1 VAAEPA
7 LSVIVSTYNQ
17 PDWLEKVLLGYAAQD
32 FRDFELIVAD
42 DGSREETRA
51 RIDALRPRLPFPPRH
66 VWHPDEGFRKCV
78 ILNRAIEASRA
89 DYLVFSDGDCIPR
102 ADFLAVHARMRRPR
116 RFLSGGYVKLPRDV
130 SHAIGADDIAAGR
143 HCDPAWLAARGFGDF
158 RQRLK
163 LAARGAGA
171 ALLNAITPARAS
183 WNGHNASGWKADL
196 VAANG
201 FDERM
206 QYGGEDRELG
216 ERLENAGIRGLR
228 VRYSAIVVH
237 LDHDRGYVRPE
248 MIENNRRIRAA
259 TRAARATRTA
269 YGLVREN
276 GAAPA

>member
-1 VAAEPA
+1 MAAEPA

-17 PDWLEKVLLGYAAQD
+17 PDWLEKVLLGYAAQA
-32 FRDFELIVAD
+32 FRDFELVVAD
-42 DGSREETRA
+42 DGSREDTRA
-51 RIDALRPRLPFPPRH
+51 RLDALRARLPYPLIH
-66 VWHPDEGFRKCV
+66 VWHPDDGFRKCV

-102 ADFLAVHARMRRPR
+102 ADFLAVHAQARRR
-116 RFLSGGYVKLPRDV
+116 GRFLSGGYVKLPRAT
-130 SHAIGADDIAAGR
+130 SHAIGAADIAAGR
-143 HCDPAWLAARGFGDF
+143 HCDPAWLAAHGFDGL

-163 LAARGAGA
+163 LAARGATA
-171 ALLNAITPARAS
+171 TLLNALTPARAS
-183 WNGHNASGWKADL
+183 WNGHNASGWKADI
-196 VAANG
+196 VATNG

-237 LDHDRGYVRPE
+237 LDHDRGYVKPE
-248 MIENNRRIRAA
+248 MIANNRRIRAA

-269 YGLVREN
+269 FGLVRDAGA
-276 GAAPA
+276 GAA

>member
-1 VAAEPA
+1 VAAEPT

-32 FRDFELIVAD
+32 FRDFELVVAD
-42 DGSREETRA
+42 DGSRDDTRA
-51 RIDALRPRLPFPPRH
+51 RLEALRPRLPYPLRH
-66 VWHPDEGFRKCV
+66 VWHPDDGFRKCV

-89 DYLVFSDGDCIPR
+89 GYLVFSDGDCIPR

-130 SHAIGADDIAAGR
+130 SLAIGADDIAAGR
-143 HCDPAWLAARGFGDF
+143 HCDPAWLAARGFDDF

-163 LAARGAGA
+163 LAAHGATA
-171 ALLNAITPARAS
+171 RLLNVLTPARAS
-183 WNGHNASGWKADL
+183 WNGHNASGWKADI

-216 ERLENAGIRGLR
+216 ERLENAGIYGLR

-237 LDHDRGYVRPE
+237 LDHDRGYVKPE
-248 MIENNRRIRAA
+248 MIEHNRRIRAA
-259 TRAARATRTA
+259 TRATRATRTA
-269 YGLVREN
+269 FGLVRED
-276 GAAPA
+276 AAPPA